1 MSQFHTNDK
10 NLIFF
15 NYRVKQTLDKLDNFV
30 FAMTYPSKVQ
40 FKKIQIEHIYVIES
54 IAFKSFGL
62 SYIVYEQHLG

>member
-1 MSQFHTNDK
+1 MSQFHTNDR

-40 FKKIQIEHIYVIES
+40 F
-54 IAFKSFGL
+54 
-62 SYIVYEQHLG
+62 

>member
-1 MSQFHTNDK
+1 MSQLQTNDK

-40 FKKIQIEHIYVIES
+40 FKKNPNRTYICHRKHCIQE
-54 IAFKSFGL
+54 FWF
-62 SYIVYEQHLG
+62 IVYRL